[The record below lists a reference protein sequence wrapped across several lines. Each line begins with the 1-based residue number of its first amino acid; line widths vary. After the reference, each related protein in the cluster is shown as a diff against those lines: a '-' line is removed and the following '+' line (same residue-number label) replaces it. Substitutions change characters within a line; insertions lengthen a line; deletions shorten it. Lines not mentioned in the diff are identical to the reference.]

1 MLIFSQNMTGAQFDS
16 AAQAQLQ
23 QHDKFQYQQGSPNG
37 NGGGAASS
45 SSAQSSSGSNVPVGP
60 TTPTHYVVAQH
71 AYSGGGASV
80 DSGSGLNVSLQLLS
94 KYDAPDSAD
103 GRPSASPKLGAA
115 GDEEPKTHDRRL
127 L

>member
-1 MLIFSQNMTGAQFDS
+1 MTGAQFDS

-60 TTPTHYVVAQH
+60 NTPTHYVVAQH
-71 AYSGGGASV
+71 AYSGAGGSASV

-103 GRPSASPKLGAA
+103 GRLSASPKLGAA

>member
-1 MLIFSQNMTGAQFDS
+1 MTGAQFDS

-23 QHDKFQYQQGSPNG
+23 QHDKFQYQGSPKNG
-37 NGGGAASS
+37 GGGGGAASS
-45 SSAQSSSGSNVPVGP
+45 SSALSHGSGNAAAGP
-60 TTPTHYVVAQH
+60 STPTHYVVAQH
-71 AYSGGGASV
+71 GYSSGGGASV
-80 DSGSGLNVSLQLLS
+80 DSGSGLNASLQLLS

-103 GRPSASPKLGAA
+103 GRLSASPKLGAA